1 MYIAQLEQQLA
12 SGVFV
17 PGSVTA
23 IAQLCEDWFRDESSV
38 VSFVFRSIF
47 SDLIARDWDDPQG
60 VPTSEFN
67 RFVADVLPCL
77 NDVLAA
83 LPGDPSGAIQKLVIA
98 YHDSM

>member
-1 MYIAQLEQQLA
+1 MHVAQLKKLLVN
-12 SGVFV
+12 GTFV

-23 IAQLCEDWFRDESSV
+23 ISAICDDWYRDESSL

-47 SDLIARDWDDPQG
+47 HDLISRNWDDPQG

-67 RFVADVLPCL
+67 RFVADVLPSL
-77 NDVLAA
+77 NAVLAV
-83 LPGDPSGAIQKLVIA
+83 LPGDPSGALNKLVLA